1 MDNVNIYTCVE
12 QKGMPPCDR
21 KAGYILE
28 LIKEGRQPI
37 TLTNF
42 ITLKNVT
49 NRQAELRVLIGAL
62 ERMIKPAALC
72 IYQVST
78 YVAAGYTCNWVEDWK
93 ANGWQTKHGTPVVN
107 AEEWQKLDKLLAGH
121 RVKWMLTENHQYKRW
136 MEREVRDAETD
147 KKAPVLSGGA

>member
-49 NRQAELRVLIGAL
+49 NRQAELRVLIGA
-62 ERMIKPAALC
+62 
-72 IYQVST
+72 Y
-78 YVAAGYTCNWVEDWK
+78 
-93 ANGWQTKHGTPVVN
+93 
-107 AEEWQKLDKLLAGH
+107 
-121 RVKWMLTENHQYKRW
+121 
-136 MEREVRDAETD
+136 
-147 KKAPVLSGGA
+147 LSGFHVCGSRLYMQLGGRLESKWLADKAWNAGSQCRGMAKAGQAACRTPCKMDAHRESSV